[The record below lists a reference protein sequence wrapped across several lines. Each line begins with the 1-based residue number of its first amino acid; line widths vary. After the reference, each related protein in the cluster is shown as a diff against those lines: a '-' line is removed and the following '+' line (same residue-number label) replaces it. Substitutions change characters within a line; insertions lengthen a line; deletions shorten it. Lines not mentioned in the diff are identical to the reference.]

1 MSPGQKV
8 VYIDKARSEKANGN
22 TPYAIFK
29 AIHKLL
35 IDKINISINQ
45 VFSAIDDSLFTL
57 AEKATASNDH
67 QNFFAS
73 MRDVRCKKKEAINK
87 YCRLITHANQN
98 FLSNNKHLDDHIDSG
113 DDFSLLE
120 HNQLELTLALENII
134 SKANLRSSKDIA
146 AIEARL
152 GELFPNKFIDE
163 ETNPLSPKNL
173 TTLFFNAC
181 KDFDIDD
188 QSELVIYKQF
198 DKVIAS
204 EFQDLYINI
213 NELLVKNGVLPDL
226 KSTKQKKDSPNT
238 PDSQKKPASSGAKSE
253 SEPLP
258 GGDEDLINVL
268 YELLAQRRGG
278 EASGGPNSSGGSAES
293 TAGSGVQPSALIQ
306 SLSTIQT
313 ERFHSQH
320 NGIDSPDSIKN
331 FISHNIEHAAKPGS
345 SIAFSQIQNDTIDI
359 TSMLFEFILGDS
371 NIPDNIKALIGRL
384 QIPVLKV
391 AVIDKTFF
399 NRANHPARALINE
412 LAGAAIGVQ
421 SESLASKDQLLQKTE
436 VIVNKILTEFT
447 DNVSIFEEILL
458 DFRDF
463 LQIEQKRTEAI
474 EKKTRDVEESKVKVE
489 NAKVLVH
496 KEISQRIKNAPLP
509 SSISH
514 LISDAWSKFLFIS
527 YLKEGEE
534 SKSWIDGLNTIDNLI
549 WSLTPKDTECEKIK
563 LLSIIPKVQRELR
576 EGLNSI
582 LFNPFEITKIFQDL
596 ESKHINNLT
605 QTNDLIAVIVQN
617 EDDSDDFIDPQPA
630 PTQEQNRIREALH
643 TLRMDAH
650 TKKTLKEEKPTGKHS
665 IAATKIAK
673 NEPTATDTNTENNKN
688 IIEQTP
694 LLKEVNEIEIGTW
707 FEFIQDDNEKIR
719 AKLSARLRNGERLI
733 FVNRSGFKMAEKSSE
748 QLAHEIEM
756 GLSTILNDSL
766 LFDRAL
772 ESVIT
777 DLKEIKSSRD
787 KIHPFK

>member
-1 MSPGQKV
+1 MSPGKNV

-22 TPYAIFK
+22 APYAIFK
-29 AIHKLL
+29 AIHKLV

-57 AEKATASNDH
+57 AEKATASSDH

-73 MRDVRCKKKEAINK
+73 MRDVRCKKKDAISK
-87 YCRLITHANQN
+87 YCQSITSANQN
-98 FLSNNKHLDDHIDSG
+98 FLSNKKENNKQFSDQVNPS

-134 SKANLRSSKDIA
+134 SKANLRSSKEIS

-152 GELFPNKFIDE
+152 GELFPDKFIDE

-173 TTLFFNAC
+173 TTFFFNAC

-204 EFQDLYINI
+204 EFQDLYIKI

-226 KSTKQKKDSPNT
+226 KNNKLKKEAANTTNT
-238 PDSQKKPASSGAKSE
+238 PQKPAPSDSKNVAETLSSD
-253 SEPLP
+253 
-258 GGDEDLINVL
+258 DEDLINVL
-268 YELLAQRRGG
+268 YELLAQRRGVESFG
-278 EASGGPNSSGGSAES
+278 DSSGSS
-293 TAGSGVQPSALIQ
+293 KNTTGSGVQPSALIQ

-313 ERFHSQH
+313 ERFHSQQ
-320 NGIDSPDSIKN
+320 NGIDSPDSIKD
-331 FISHNIEHAAKPGS
+331 FISHNIQHTAKPGAS
-345 SIAFSQIQNDTIDI
+345 VAFSQIQSDTIDI

-421 SESLASKDQLLQKTE
+421 SESLTSKDQLLQKTE

-447 DNVSIFEEILL
+447 DNVSIFEELLL

-463 LQIEQKRTEAI
+463 LLLEQKRSEAI

-489 NAKVLVH
+489 NAKALVQTETS
-496 KEISQRIKNAPLP
+496 KRLKNIILP
-509 SSISH
+509 DSISH
-514 LISDAWSKFLFIS
+514 LITDVWSKFLFIT

-534 SKSWIDGLNTIDNLI
+534 SEAWTNGLNTIDTLI
-549 WSLTPKDTECEKIK
+549 WSLTPKDTDDAKVK
-563 LLSIIPKVQRELR
+563 LLSVIPKVQRELR
-576 EGLNSI
+576 EGMNNI

-596 ESKHINNLT
+596 ESKHIDNLT
-605 QTNDLIAVIVQN
+605 ATNDLIAGINTSEETV
-617 EDDSDDFIDPQPA
+617 DDFIDPQPA
-630 PTQEQNRIREALH
+630 PVKQGHSISETLH
-643 TLRMDAH
+643 TLKMNAN
-650 TKKTLKEEKPTGKHS
+650 TKKKLKDEKANESHDMAVTKAEYVVTETEDSNDDIEE
-665 IAATKIAK
+665 
-673 NEPTATDTNTENNKN
+673 
-688 IIEQTP
+688 TP

-707 FEFIQDDNEKIR
+707 FEFTQDDNEKIR

-748 QLAHEIEM
+748 QLAYEIKA

-777 DLKEIKSSRD
+777 DLKEIKSSRE
-787 KIHPFK
+787 KIHPLR

>member
-8 VYIDKARSEKANGN
+8 VYIDKARSEKASGN

-35 IDKINISINQ
+35 IDKINVSVNQ

-57 AEKATASNDH
+57 AEKATTSHDNQDY
-67 QNFFAS
+67 FAS
-73 MRDVRCKKKEAINK
+73 MRDVRCKKTEAIGK
-87 YCRLITHANQN
+87 YCQFITHANQC
-98 FLSNNKHLDDHIDSG
+98 FLSNSEDDCKQLAGQVNSN

-181 KDFDIDD
+181 RDFDVDG

-204 EFQDLYINI
+204 DFQELYINI
-213 NELLVKNGVLPDL
+213 NELFVKNGVLPDL
-226 KSTKQKKDSPNT
+226 KGIQQKKDSPNT
-238 PDSQKKPASSGAKSE
+238 PDSQKKPTSSGAKSE
-253 SEPLP
+253 SEPLS
-258 GGDEDLINVL
+258 GDDEDLINVL

-278 EASGGPNSSGGSAES
+278 ETSTGSNGS
-293 TAGSGVQPSALIQ
+293 TENTSGSGVQPSALIQ

-320 NGIDSPDSIKN
+320 NGIDSSDSIKN
-331 FISHNIEHAAKPGS
+331 FISHNIEHAAKHGS

-463 LQIEQKRTEAI
+463 LLLEQKRFEAI
-474 EKKTRDVEESKVKVE
+474 EKKTRDAEKSKVKVE
-489 NAKVLVH
+489 NAKALVH
-496 KEISQRIKNAPLP
+496 TETSKRIEDVILP
-509 SSISH
+509 DSISH
-514 LISDAWSKFLFIS
+514 LISDVWSKFLFIS
-527 YLKEGEE
+527 YLKEGEDSE
-534 SKSWIDGLNTIDNLI
+534 IWAKGLSTIDTLI
-549 WSLTPKDTECEKIK
+549 WSLTPKDTEDGKIK

-596 ESKHINNLT
+596 ESKHINSLT
-605 QTNDLIAVIVQN
+605 ITNDLIAGITKPE
-617 EDDSDDFIDPQPA
+617 EDLDDFIDPQPA
-630 PTQEQNRIREALH
+630 PTKEQNSIREALH

-650 TKKTLKEEKPTGKHS
+650 TKKTLKEEKPTKKHS
-665 IAATKIAK
+665 SVATKTAK
-673 NEPTATDTNTENNKN
+673 TEPIATDTKDNKK
-688 IIEQTP
+688 IIEQAP
-694 LLKEVNEIEIGTW
+694 LLKEVNGIEIGTW
-707 FEFIQDDNEKIR
+707 FEFIQGDNEKIR

-748 QLAHEIEM
+748 QLAHEIEI
-756 GLSTILNDSL
+756 GLTTILNDSL

-777 DLKEIKSSRD
+777 DLKEIKNSRD
-787 KIHPFK
+787 KIHPLR

>member
-1 MSPGQKV
+1 MSPGKNV
-8 VYIDKARSEKANGN
+8 VYIDKVRSEKASGN
-22 TPYAIFK
+22 APYTVFK
-29 AIHKLL
+29 AIHKLV
-35 IDKINISINQ
+35 IDKINISINL

-57 AEKATASNDH
+57 AEKATAPSDH
-67 QNFFAS
+67 QSFFAS
-73 MRDVRCKKKEAINK
+73 MRDVRCKKKDAIKN
-87 YCRLITHANQN
+87 YCQFITNANQN
-98 FLSNNKHLDDHIDSG
+98 FISNDEENSKQLGNQVNSS

-134 SKANLRSSKDIA
+134 SKANLRSSKEIS

-181 KDFDIDD
+181 KNFDIDD

-204 EFQDLYINI
+204 EFQDLYIKI
-213 NELLVKNGVLPDL
+213 NELLVKNGVLADL
-226 KSTKQKKDSPNT
+226 KSTKLKKEEPNT
-238 PDSQKKPASSGAKSE
+238 PNTTKKPTQPGPKSE
-253 SEPLP
+253 SEPLSSD
-258 GGDEDLINVL
+258 DEDLINVL
-268 YELLAQRRGG
+268 YELLAQRRGS
-278 EASGGPNSSGGSAES
+278 EPSGGSNNSSGNTTQTGI
-293 TAGSGVQPSALIQ
+293 QPSALIQ

-313 ERFHSQH
+313 ERFHSQQ
-320 NGIDSPDSIKN
+320 NNIDSPDSIKD

-345 SIAFSQIQNDTIDI
+345 SISFSQIQSDTIDI

-463 LQIEQKRTEAI
+463 LFLEQKRSEAI
-474 EKKTRDVEESKVKVE
+474 EKKTRDAEESKVKVE
-489 NAKVLVH
+489 NAKALVH
-496 KEISQRIKNAPLP
+496 TEISKRIENVILP
-509 SSISH
+509 NSISH
-514 LISDAWSKFLFIS
+514 LISDVWSKYLFIS
-527 YLKEGEE
+527 YLKEGKDSEIWA
-534 SKSWIDGLNTIDNLI
+534 KGLSTIDTLI
-549 WSLTPKDTECEKIK
+549 WSLIPKDTEDAKIK

-596 ESKHINNLT
+596 ESKHIDNLT
-605 QTNDLIAVIVQN
+605 TTNDLIAGINAQ
-617 EDDSDDFIDPQPA
+617 EDRNDDFIDPQPA
-630 PTQEQNRIREALH
+630 PAEKQSNIREALH

-650 TKKTLKEEKPTGKHS
+650 TKKTLKVEKTTEKNDVIPAKAVKTEPV
-665 IAATKIAK
+665 ITK
-673 NEPTATDTNTENNKN
+673 ATDSKNT
-688 IIEQTP
+688 IEETP
-694 LLKEVNEIEIGTW
+694 LLKDVNEIEIGTW
-707 FEFIQDDNEKIR
+707 FEFIQDNNEKVR

-748 QLAHEIEM
+748 QLAYEIET
-756 GLSTILNDSL
+756 GLSTTLNDSL

-777 DLKEIKSSRD
+777 NLKEIKSSREN
-787 KIHPFK
+787 IHPLK